1 MLQDQNNT
9 RQDILSD
16 NKKQN
21 IFVII
26 IKPAHREGTVYHN
39 PLLSGM
45 FTSQRLL
52 IGSESTE
59 ICVYISVPLGL
70 QIRVHHG
77 TLKGNKLNK

>member
-39 PLLSGM
+39 SLLSCM
-45 FTSQRLL
+45 FTSQRPL
-52 IGSESTE
+52 IGSESIE
-59 ICVYISVPLGL
+59 ICVDCVYISVPLGL
-70 QIRVHHG
+70 EIRVHHG
-77 TLKGNKLNK
+77 TLKR